1 MLYSDLKHVNVGNK
15 IEVYSTWEFEN
26 CNFQYFFLNLIIS
39 VINGA
44 KFTKFET
51 PLVEGHSEGTMS
63 QIFDIGP
70 IFSFM
75 KSRKL
80 SCKKL

>member
-15 IEVYSTWEFEN
+15 IEVYSTWE
-26 CNFQYFFLNLIIS
+26 YFFLNLIIP

-44 KFTKFET
+44 TFTKFET
-51 PLVEGHSEGTMS
+51 PLVKGHSEGTVS
-63 QIFDIGP
+63 QNFDIGP
-70 IFSFM
+70 SFYFM

-80 SCKKL
+80 SSKKL